1 MVSQYLLDLCTKLS
15 NYYHKHKVVGDD
27 PALTAARVRLV
38 DGIRQTIANGLR
50 LLGIA
55 APEEM

>member
-1 MVSQYLLDLCTKLS
+1 VL
-15 NYYHKHKVVGDD
+15 
-27 PALTAARVRLV
+27 LV
-38 DGIRQTIANGLR
+38 DGIRQTIANGLK

>member
-1 MVSQYLLDLCTKLS
+1 MVSQYLLDLCTRFS
-15 NYYHKHKVVGDD
+15 SYYHKHKVVGDD
-27 PALTAARVRLV
+27 PDLTAARVLLV
-38 DGIRQTIANGLR
+38 DGIRQTIANGLK